1 MAGSTIG
8 SKLTT
13 GVTLGSTAAP
23 GIYLSPLTITPTG
36 YIAPSNYGV
45 VGVAGSVTAG
55 YVLNQGTIS
64 GGLGKQGAS
73 GANGDAGGG
82 GVGLSSGSMIN
93 TGTVAGGSGG
103 TGFGNGGHG
112 GYGINLVGALLA
124 NSGIIAGGEGGLGN
138 INGGGLAVAGRSD
151 LIVEEGFGGTG

>member
-82 GVGLSSGSMIN
+82 GVGLSSGSLIN

-103 TGFGNGGHG
+103 SGGTGFGNGAMAVTGSTSLG
-112 GYGINLVGALLA
+112 RCWLT
-124 NSGIIAGGEGGLGN
+124 AG
-138 INGGGLAVAGRSD
+138 
-151 LIVEEGFGGTG
+151 